1 MTRARAGGAESRT
14 LGIPNPWGSVRKL
27 VVADDTEDIRVMLR
41 LVLQGSYEILAEAPD
56 GQAALH
62 AWQAHRDDVFALV
75 LDHNMPHMTGLDVA
89 RHVLAEEPDMRVVL
103 FSANCNDELRAAAA
117 EVGVRAVLDK
127 ERLIELADHP
137 ALAA

>member
-1 MTRARAGGAESRT
+1 M
-14 LGIPNPWGSVRKL
+14 RKI

-56 GQAALH
+56 GRTAL
-62 AWQAHRDDVFALV
+62 AEWEAHRDEVFALV

-89 RHVLAEEPDMRVVL
+89 RHVLAERPDMRVVL
-103 FSANCNDELRAAAA
+103 FSANCNDQLRAAAE
-117 EVGVRAVLDK
+117 EVGVTAVLGK
-127 ERLIELADHP
+127 EQLIELAVHP